1 MVRPGAY
8 GGAARLLRARD
19 DCRARDSRRAA
30 HEKIFPA
37 LVLLAWRVSCDT
49 VRTVWSRS
57 RDTSADDA
65 RLHARSANLRRAQIR
80 YRKALVV
87 MGRWVR
93 DLSRRDIVSSFEREL
108 WMCFFAG
115 FIRQRWNTVAQKRTD
130 ATVLRTRSGASE
142 PHTPV
147 VFPVESR
154 GESPGIRLRVP
165 VQP

>member
-1 MVRPGAY
+1 MIVEHVIP
-8 GGAARLLRARD
+8 AAQLTKKYFRRWYYWRGVSRAILFAQSGLDPETPQQTTLDFTRVPQ
-19 DCRARDSRRAA
+19 
-30 HEKIFPA
+30 IFGVPRY
-37 LVLLAWRVSCDT
+37 L
-49 VRTVWSRS
+49 
-57 RDTSADDA
+57 
-65 RLHARSANLRRAQIR
+65 

-147 VFPVESR
+147 FSQLSQE
-154 GESPGIRLRVP
+154 ENLRASVCEHP
-165 VQP
+165 SSHDALQLSH